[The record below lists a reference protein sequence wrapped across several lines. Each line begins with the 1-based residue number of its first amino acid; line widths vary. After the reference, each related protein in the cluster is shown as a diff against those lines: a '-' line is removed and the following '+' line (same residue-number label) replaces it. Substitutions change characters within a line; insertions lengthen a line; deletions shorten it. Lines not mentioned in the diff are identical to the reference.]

1 MFHQHK
7 IHLSDVYGFCGNY
20 SGRVFLK
27 NDGLVFYESKQF
39 TVELHTILL
48 SLD

>member
-7 IHLSDVYGFCGNY
+7 FHLSDVYGFCGNY

-39 TVELHTILL
+39 TIELYAILL